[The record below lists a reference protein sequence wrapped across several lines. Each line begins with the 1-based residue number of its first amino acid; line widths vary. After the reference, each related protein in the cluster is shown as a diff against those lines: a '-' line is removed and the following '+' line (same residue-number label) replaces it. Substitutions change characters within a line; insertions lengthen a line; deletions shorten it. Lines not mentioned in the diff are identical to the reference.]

1 MDQSPS
7 SNDNIDEIS
16 ASIEAVGKSADRL
29 TQATNR
35 FTLALVLV
43 ALAALGFEIY
53 RYFEDQDRN
62 EVTYDVRMPVAN
74 PILEEDRP
82 DLIGEPR
89 IDENE

>member
-7 SNDNIDEIS
+7 SNNNIDKIS
-16 ASIEAVGKSADRL
+16 ASFDAASKSADRL
-29 TQATNR
+29 TKATNR

-53 RYFEDQDRN
+53 RYFDVQDRN
-62 EVTYDVRMPVAN
+62 EVTSDVRMPVAN
-74 PILEEDRP
+74 PILEDDRP

-89 IDENE
+89 IDEH